1 MRGAT
6 CHDVALRVF
15 LWADCLRA
23 LLAAD
28 EGGAGGEPQAAAAA
42 RLLGL
47 HYLQRY
53 FFLVAFRAY
62 LLEAERG
69 APGAPGAQAQAQTQ
83 GTPFS
88 EWVAE
93 RRELTY
99 LLSTL
104 ELD

>member
-1 MRGAT
+1 
-6 CHDVALRVF
+6 
-15 LWADCLRA
+15 
-23 LLAAD
+23 
-28 EGGAGGEPQAAAAA
+28 
-42 RLLGL
+42 
-47 HYLQRY
+47 
-53 FFLVAFRAY
+53 VAFRAY

-69 APGAPGAQAQAQTQ
+69 APGAPGAQAQQPQ